1 MDQQQTIT
9 CPSCGMDNAADTKFC
24 RGCGSKLVQ
33 DAPKPP
39 KEKKPKKE
47 NGFFA
52 RFPLIRLIRSAVML
66 ILAIVIFATSFSSV
80 LTYDM
85 ELDKDEAKWLE
96 EIYDINAKAGD
107 KISVKISPLDTV
119 ILFTDSLASK
129 DADELYEDWEEKM
142 DALEEKYEDFEP
154 KSLNDLA
161 KMSKDEMKMELRMK
175 LQSENEPIN
184 IGLGIAALV
193 SLTYLAI
200 GLVLLILAII
210 NFIFFWV
217 GKGSYLN
224 GCTKALTVMPVL
236 AFLAHYTAKSGMASV
251 YHAASEG
258 LTVSMG
264 SALGVLITA
273 LIGIVAFIVLR
284 FIFAAKTIVLK
295 KFIFNAISLVISFAC
310 LMMVFVGALS
320 VTIKAEFEGSS
331 KATTA
336 TTTVSPDYF
345 GSIEKPVDVDD
356 DYDDVYDDYIDYTY
370 MREYYKEI
378 GHKFSNYK
386 KSEIEEGKADSEI
399 QEVITEVVSYETDEV
414 VAYAFGLMTSLLY
427 TLVAIFISMVVW
439 QNINY
444 LATGDKSKALNRL
457 GKIFSIILSSFIL
470 LFVIMFFA
478 FASSLLTGTFTVGL
492 GLGPIMML
500 ILAITMTAF
509 PNGGK
514 TKVVQYVRQEYV
526 ED

>member
-1 MDQQQTIT
+1 MDQQQNIT
-9 CPSCGMDNAADTKFC
+9 CPSCGVDNPAETKFC
-24 RGCGSKLVQ
+24 RSCGTKLIA

-52 RFPLIRLIRSAVML
+52 RFPLMRLIRSGVML

-80 LTYDM
+80 LTYNQ
-85 ELDKDEAKWLE
+85 ELDKEDAEFFKEL
-96 EIYDINAKAGD
+96 YDIKASAGD

-119 ILFTDSLASK
+119 VLFFDSMASK
-129 DADELYEDWEEKM
+129 DDDKLYEDWKEKIEK
-142 DALEEKYEDFEP
+142 LEEKYENFEP

-161 KMSKDEMKMELRMK
+161 KYTKDEMKVSLRMD
-175 LQSENEPIN
+175 LQSEDEPIN

-236 AFLAHYTAKSGMASV
+236 AFLAHYTTKAGMASV
-251 YHAASEG
+251 YNAASNG
-258 LTVSMG
+258 LTVGMG
-264 SALGVLITA
+264 SALGVLIVA

-295 KFIFNAISLVISFAC
+295 KFIFNAISLVISVAC

-320 VTIKAEFEGSS
+320 VNIKTEFEGSS

-336 TTTVSPDYF
+336 STTVSPDYF
-345 GSIEKPVDVDD
+345 GSIEKPVEVED
-356 DYDDVYDDYIDYTY
+356 DYDYSDYVDHSY

-378 GHKFSNYK
+378 GDNFSKYK
-386 KSEIEEGKADSEI
+386 KSEIEDGTADAQI
-399 QEVITEVVSYETDEV
+399 QSVITEVVSFATDDS
-414 VAYAFGLMTSLLY
+414 VAYVFGLATSLYY

-444 LATGDKSKALNRL
+444 LATGDTSKALNRVD
-457 GKIFSIILSSFIL
+457 KIFSIILSSFIL
-470 LFVIMFFA
+470 LFVIIFFVFTA
-478 FASSLLTGTFTVGL
+478 DYLTGNFTVGL
-492 GLGPIMML
+492 GVGPILLL
-500 ILAITMTAF
+500 ILSIVMTAF

-514 TKVVQYVRQEYV
+514 KQVVQYVRQEYV
-526 ED
+526 EE